1 MKVGSLGDIV
11 FEVRDDKII
20 TPRNVKWTDTANF
33 AEHSRHC
40 STTLVEYVGDKPDT
54 ITLLLKLSDYLGVKT
69 MEQLKKLK
77 AYKRSGKTLRLILGK
92 KPYGRWK
99 WVITKI
105 SVSMEY
111 SDKRGNLTQADVQI
125 SLKEYIKR

>member
-125 SLKEYIKR
+125 SLKEYLKR

>member
-54 ITLLLKLSDYLGVKT
+54 ITLFLKLSDYLGVKT

>member
-111 SDKRGNLTQADVQI
+111 SDKRGNLTQADVKI

>member
-77 AYKRSGKTLRLILGK
+77 AYNRSGKTLRLILGK

>member
-77 AYKRSGKTLRLILGK
+77 AYKRSGKTLRLIIGK

>member
-1 MKVGSLGDIV
+1 MKVASLGDIV

>member
-77 AYKRSGKTLRLILGK
+77 AYKRSGKPLRLILGK

>member
-77 AYKRSGKTLRLILGK
+77 AYKRFGKTLRLILGK

>member
-40 STTLVEYVGDKPDT
+40 STTLVE
-54 ITLLLKLSDYLGVKT
+54 
-69 MEQLKKLK
+69 
-77 AYKRSGKTLRLILGK
+77 
-92 KPYGRWK
+92 
-99 WVITKI
+99 
-105 SVSMEY
+105 
-111 SDKRGNLTQADVQI
+111 
-125 SLKEYIKR
+125 

>member
-125 SLKEYIKR
+125 TLKEYIKR

>member
-1 MKVGSLGDIV
+1 M
-11 FEVRDDKII
+11 
-20 TPRNVKWTDTANF
+20 
-33 AEHSRHC
+33 
-40 STTLVEYVGDKPDT
+40 EYVGDKPDT

>member
-77 AYKRSGKTLRLILGK
+77 AYKRSGKTLRIILGK

>member
-77 AYKRSGKTLRLILGK
+77 A
-92 KPYGRWK
+92 
-99 WVITKI
+99 
-105 SVSMEY
+105 
-111 SDKRGNLTQADVQI
+111 
-125 SLKEYIKR
+125 